1 MRCLLTFR
9 EVMASWRATTL
20 LPEVEGRHALC
31 TVLEGETHR
40 KQAFCTL
47 RRHGIMTERLEESV
61 DEKCKNVPV
70 SLRGPFVLQRCFP
83 KIFACGAFRI
93 VGVLRTLFRI
103 VSQRDP
109 PTPPWVRQPWTSLP
123 NPAAFR
129 NSVLWGVL
137 LIRNTSDVPQ

>member
-61 DEKCKNVPV
+61 DEKCKMYP
-70 SLRGPFVLQRCFP
+70 SLFVDLSFYSVAFP
-83 KIFACGAFRI
+83 KFSPAALSGLLASFGRFS
-93 VGVLRTLFRI
+93 GLFPRG
-103 VSQRDP
+103 
-109 PTPPWVRQPWTSLP
+109 TPPPPVGPATLDKSSEP
-123 NPAAFR
+123 ANNPEFSPMKKHILIVLVAA
-129 NSVLWGVL
+129 
-137 LIRNTSDVPQ
+137 